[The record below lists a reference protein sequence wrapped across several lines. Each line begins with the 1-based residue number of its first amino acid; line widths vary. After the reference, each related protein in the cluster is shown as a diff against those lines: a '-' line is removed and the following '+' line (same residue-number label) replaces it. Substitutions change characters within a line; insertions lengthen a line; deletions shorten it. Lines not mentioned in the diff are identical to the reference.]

1 MRKMSEIQNDF
12 CFQVDILDMSA
23 RMDAEFYRP
32 SFANNEILVS
42 KKAGHRTLSDYVLSM
57 NGGATPRLSDSS
69 AYDLTD
75 GAVPFIRVQN
85 LTKYGEL
92 NLNSYKEISRNI
104 HEGAL
109 ARSQVHGGD
118 LLIKITGV
126 GRMGVASVA
135 PDGFEGNINQHVVV
149 VKTESREIAEYLC
162 DYLNLDVIE
171 TIAKRH
177 STGGVR
183 PALDYTSLRNIPI
196 VEGIDFTR
204 LRDSKKSIKIAEAR
218 CLELEASLQA
228 FLEDLLVVKNKK
240 SNGDLYYV
248 QSFYEMIGNSW
259 TPNNFKRH
267 GLKQNET
274 DSFSLIDICSLNKG
288 QSVTSKDVINGDFEV
303 IAGGKTSPYSSETY
317 NTDAGAITISA
328 SGAYAGYVWFH
339 DKPIFA
345 SDCIVIRSKDES
357 SFLTRYVSEVLKAY
371 QQQLYSLQRGAG
383 QPHVYISDISNF
395 QIPYMAN
402 GKQQEI
408 IDEIDRRRVEMKNIR
423 DEAYLKYEEA
433 CEEINK
439 YLLS

>member
-12 CFQVDILDMSA
+12 CFQVGVLDMVA

-32 SFANNEILVS
+32 SLAYKETFVLQKS
-42 KKAGHRTLSDYVLSM
+42 KHRTLSDYVLSM

-92 NLNSYKEISRNI
+92 NLDSYKEISRNI

-126 GRMGVASVA
+126 GRMAVASVA

-149 VKTESREIAEYLC
+149 VKTESKEKAEYLC

-171 TIAKRH
+171 SIAKRH

-204 LRDSKKSIKIAEAR
+204 LRNSKKAIKIAEAR

-228 FLEDLLVVKNKK
+228 FLEELLVVKNKK
-240 SNGDLYYV
+240 TNGDLYYV

-259 TPNNFKRH
+259 TPNKFKRH
-267 GLKQNET
+267 GLKQKEA

-288 QSVTSKDVINGDFEV
+288 QSITSKDVINGDFEV
-303 IAGGKTSPYSSETY
+303 IGGGKTSPYSSETY

-339 DKPIFA
+339 DRPIFA
-345 SDCIVIRSKDES
+345 SDCIVVRSKNES
-357 SFLTRYVSEVLKAY
+357 SFLTRYVSEVLKTY

-383 QPHVYISDISNF
+383 QPHVYISDISNL
-395 QIPYMAN
+395 QIPYMSLDRQ
-402 GKQQEI
+402 KEI
-408 IDEIDRRRVEMKNIR
+408 IETVDQKRKVIKNIR
-423 DEAYLKYEEA
+423 DKAYLQYEEA
-433 CEEINK
+433 CKEINQ

>member
-1 MRKMSEIQNDF
+1 MKKMNETQNNF
-12 CFQVDILDMSA
+12 CFQVDVLNMSA
-23 RMDAEFYRP
+23 RMDADFFRP
-32 SFANNEILVS
+32 SLAHKETLVLQKS
-42 KKAGHRTLSDYVLSM
+42 KHRTLSDYVLSM

-85 LTKYGEL
+85 LTRYGEL
-92 NLNSYKEISRNI
+92 NLDYYKKISRNI

-109 ARSQVHGGD
+109 ARSQVYGGD

-126 GRMGVASVA
+126 GRMAVASVA

-149 VKTESREIAEYLC
+149 VKTESKEIAEYLC

-171 TIAKRH
+171 AIAKRH

-183 PALDYTSLRNIPI
+183 PALDYASLRNIPI
-196 VEGIDFTR
+196 VEGIDFAR
-204 LRDSKKSIKIAEAR
+204 LRNAKKAIKVAEAR
-218 CLELEASLQA
+218 CLELETGLQI
-228 FLEDLLVVKNKK
+228 FLEDLLEVKDKK
-240 SNGDLYYV
+240 SNKEDLYYI

-259 TPNNFKRH
+259 TPSKFKKH
-267 GLKQNET
+267 GLRQEF
-274 DSFSLIDICSLNKG
+274 DSFSLIDICSLTKG
-288 QSVTSKDVINGDFEV
+288 QSITSKNVVKGNFEV
-303 IAGGKTSPYSSETY
+303 IGGGKTSPYSSVTY
-317 NTDAGAITISA
+317 NTESGAITISA

-345 SDCIVIRSKDES
+345 SDCIVVRSKDET

-383 QPHVYISDISNF
+383 QPHVYISDISNL
-395 QIPYMAN
+395 QIPYMSLDRQ
-402 GKQQEI
+402 KEI
-408 IDEIDRRRVEMKNIR
+408 IETVDQKRKVIKNIR
-423 DEAYLKYEEA
+423 DKAYLQYEEA
-433 CEEINK
+433 CKEINQ

>member
-1 MRKMSEIQNDF
+1 MSEIQNDF
-12 CFQVDILDMSA
+12 CFQVGVLDMVA

-32 SFANNEILVS
+32 SLAYKETFVLQKS
-42 KKAGHRTLSDYVLSM
+42 KHRTLSDYVLSM

-92 NLNSYKEISRNI
+92 NLDSYKEISRNI

-126 GRMGVASVA
+126 GRMAVASVA

-149 VKTESREIAEYLC
+149 VKTESKEKAEYLC

-171 TIAKRH
+171 SIAKRH

-204 LRDSKKSIKIAEAR
+204 LRNSKKAIKIAEAR

-228 FLEDLLVVKNKK
+228 FLEELLVVKNKK
-240 SNGDLYYV
+240 TNGDLYYV

-259 TPNNFKRH
+259 TPNKFKRH
-267 GLKQNET
+267 GLKQKEA

-288 QSVTSKDVINGDFEV
+288 QSITSKDVINGDFEV
-303 IAGGKTSPYSSETY
+303 IGGGKTSPYSSETY

-339 DKPIFA
+339 DRPIFA
-345 SDCIVIRSKDES
+345 SDCIVVRSKNES
-357 SFLTRYVSEVLKAY
+357 SFLTRYVSEVLKTY

-383 QPHVYISDISNF
+383 QPHVYISDISNL
-395 QIPYMAN
+395 QIPYMSLDRQ
-402 GKQQEI
+402 KEI
-408 IDEIDRRRVEMKNIR
+408 IETVDQKRKVIKNIR
-423 DEAYLKYEEA
+423 DKAYLQYEEA
-433 CEEINK
+433 CKEINQ

>member
-1 MRKMSEIQNDF
+1 MKKMNETQNNF
-12 CFQVDILDMSA
+12 CFQVDVLNMSA
-23 RMDAEFYRP
+23 RMDADFFRP
-32 SFANNEILVS
+32 SLAHKETLVLQKS
-42 KKAGHRTLSDYVLSM
+42 KHRTLSDYVLSM

-85 LTKYGEL
+85 LTRYGEL
-92 NLNSYKEISRNI
+92 NLDYYKKISRNI

-109 ARSQVHGGD
+109 ARSQVYGGD

-126 GRMGVASVA
+126 GRMAVASVA

-149 VKTESREIAEYLC
+149 VKTESKEIAEYLC

-171 TIAKRH
+171 AIAKRH

-183 PALDYTSLRNIPI
+183 PALDYASLRNIPI
-196 VEGIDFTR
+196 VEGIDFAR
-204 LRDSKKSIKIAEAR
+204 LRNAKKAIKVAEAR

-228 FLEDLLVVKNKK
+228 FLEELLVVKNKK
-240 SNGDLYYV
+240 TNGDLYYV

-259 TPNNFKRH
+259 TPNKFKRH
-267 GLKQNET
+267 GLKQKET

-288 QSVTSKDVINGDFEV
+288 QSITSKDVINGDFEV
-303 IAGGKTSPYSSETY
+303 IGGGKTSPYSSVTY
-317 NTDAGAITISA
+317 NTESGAITISA

-345 SDCIVIRSKDES
+345 SDCIVVRSKDET

-383 QPHVYISDISNF
+383 QPHVYISDISNL
-395 QIPYMAN
+395 QIPYMSLDRQ
-402 GKQQEI
+402 KEI
-408 IDEIDRRRVEMKNIR
+408 IETVDQKRKVIKNIR
-423 DEAYLKYEEA
+423 DKAYLQYEEA
-433 CEEINK
+433 CKEINQ